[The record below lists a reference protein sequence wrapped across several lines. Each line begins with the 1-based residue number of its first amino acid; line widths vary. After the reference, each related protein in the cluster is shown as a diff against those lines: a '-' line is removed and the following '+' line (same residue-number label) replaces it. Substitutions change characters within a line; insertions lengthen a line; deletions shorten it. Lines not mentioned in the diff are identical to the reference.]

1 MKIDIN
7 KDFEEAFPNEVYSG
21 FTLGQCLAA
30 VIGLIMAAG
39 AAFLL
44 WKFAGIPIVE
54 CTYMAIPLMIPACAI
69 GFFRYQGQSL
79 YGIIREFLF
88 ARKTQKLSYAAGE
101 YSKAGRIFS
110 MKRQEQKHDERKK
123 HWRKKRKKKNGRKK
137 DKNKNHRNKAV
148 GSDERGDESW
158 Q

>member
-7 KDFEEAFPNEVYSG
+7 KDFEESFPNEVYSG

-30 VIGLIMAAG
+30 AAGLFMAAG

-54 CTYMAIPLMIPACAI
+54 CTYMTIPLMVPACAI

-79 YGIIREFLF
+79 AGIIREILY
-88 ARKTQKLSYAAGE
+88 AGKTKRLSYAAGE
-101 YSKAGRIFS
+101 YGESRRIFS
-110 MKRQEQKHDERKK
+110 MKRQVRRPDGGKKRPKKKKDPGKKDRKDRK
-123 HWRKKRKKKNGRKK
+123 KKRKEG
-137 DKNKNHRNKAV
+137 
-148 GSDERGDESW
+148 
-158 Q
+158 